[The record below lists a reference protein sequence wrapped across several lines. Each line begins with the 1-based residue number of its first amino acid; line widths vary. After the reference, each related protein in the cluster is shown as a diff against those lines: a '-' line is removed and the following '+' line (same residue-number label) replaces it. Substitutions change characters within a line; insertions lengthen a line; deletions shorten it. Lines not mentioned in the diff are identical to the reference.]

1 MAIQLQREAKVFV
14 STVNTGWNNVNT
26 WRLPVM
32 AGFSFTQDTASSDIT
47 LNEAGAT
54 PTRGQKRF
62 NDALNPVDVSFST
75 YLRPYKA
82 STAVQA
88 GGNITAA
95 DHVDANA
102 VLWEALATANT
113 GSPLGTNVVTGSPFS
128 VSFAGSEVHELRNL
142 YLYFLFDDGAGSPY
156 TAYEVAGF
164 VPNQVDIDFAID
176 AITQLSWGGQ
186 GTGLSESAT
195 FGAYYNG
202 AAAAEPFGSPV
213 ATTKWGEPPSGNDTF
228 VKNKLTTCTIASKGP
243 GDDGGTWTGSP
254 LSPYTLAI
262 TGGNISIANNIT
274 YLTPEELGVVN
285 QTIGSFTGTR
295 AISGTL
301 TCYLGSGATPNSK
314 TMFDD
319 FRNNL
324 NIVSNQFAITVNIG
338 GNTAPNMSL
347 VIARGHLNVPTIN
360 VEDVISSEIAFVG
373 QGTTGIE
380 ATDELVVNVLGNT
393 TWA

>member
-47 LNEAGAT
+47 LNEAGAA

-195 FGAYYNG
+195 FGAFYNA

-213 ATTKWGEPPSGNDTF
+213 ASTKWGEPPSGNDTF

-262 TGGNISIANNIT
+262 TGGS
-274 YLTPEELGVVN
+274 
-285 QTIGSFTGTR
+285 